1 MDMGKIFYKKD
12 MSEHFYKKIIQRI
25 HDMDG
30 DNYYKGRMIY
40 RAMVFTLGGNSG
52 TGAHVCIELGY
63 LTRLRHL

>member
-1 MDMGKIFYKKD
+1 

-40 RAMVFTLGGNSG
+40 RAMVFTLGGNSERVE
-52 TGAHVCIELGY
+52 HVCGEESVI
-63 LTRLRHL
+63 